1 MHKVSGFIEGRVVL
15 AVAVL
20 GISLAPGPASADWP
34 PCGRAISTAPRGQV
48 HSEIATDGAGGAI
61 ITWQDARSARVNIL
75 AQHVLAAG
83 ELDAAWPTNGR
94 ALLGDS
100 LAIATAA
107 GGQVTPVIVPD
118 GAGGAIVAWQ
128 DLRSAVTEIDL
139 FAQHVLASGVVDPAW
154 PANGTALVA
163 IEGQQNAQA
172 IASDGAGGA
181 FVAWM
186 DTRPGVSVADVFAQH
201 VLASGVVDPRW
212 PANGLAVGAAP
223 GLQEFPVIVEDGAGG
238 AIIAWDDA
246 RSSTTSF
253 DVYAQHVLDSGVV
266 DPAWP
271 LNGLALCTAD
281 GGQGHATIA
290 ADGAHGA
297 VVAWTDSRIVGT
309 AHIFAQHVL
318 ASGAVDPAWP
328 VNGTAVSSAAVLE
341 TRPLAVSDGAGGAI
355 VNWQGFTIELN
366 MYVQH
371 VLATGVVDPAWP
383 AGGRALTD
391 ADRQQVHGVIAPDG
405 AGGAVIAWE
414 DGFEVVAQHVLA
426 SGTLDPAYP
435 EHGLLLCDNPSGR
448 GDPAIVATGGGGA
461 IVAWT
466 DGRNSGTSPDIFA
479 LQVLEAGTTDVPG
492 AAPLEFTFARPSPNP
507 VRASLTLRYALPRQ
521 ANVRLAIFD
530 IAGRRVR
537 ELRSGTEPGG
547 AHAIDW
553 DLRDERGAPVGVG
566 TYFARLEVE
575 QRTLAHQ
582 VTRVR

>member
-1 MHKVSGFIEGRVVL
+1 
-15 AVAVL
+15 
-20 GISLAPGPASADWP
+20 
-34 PCGRAISTAPRGQV
+34 
-48 HSEIATDGAGGAI
+48 
-61 ITWQDARSARVNIL
+61 
-75 AQHVLAAG
+75 
-83 ELDAAWPTNGR
+83 
-94 ALLGDS
+94 
-100 LAIATAA
+100 
-107 GGQVTPVIVPD
+107 
-118 GAGGAIVAWQ
+118 
-128 DLRSAVTEIDL
+128 
-139 FAQHVLASGVVDPAW
+139 
-154 PANGTALVA
+154 
-163 IEGQQNAQA
+163 
-172 IASDGAGGA
+172 
-181 FVAWM
+181 
-186 DTRPGVSVADVFAQH
+186 
-201 VLASGVVDPRW
+201 
-212 PANGLAVGAAP
+212 
-223 GLQEFPVIVEDGAGG
+223 
-238 AIIAWDDA
+238 
-246 RSSTTSF
+246 
-253 DVYAQHVLDSGVV
+253 
-266 DPAWP
+266 
-271 LNGLALCTAD
+271 
-281 GGQGHATIA
+281 
-290 ADGAHGA
+290 
-297 VVAWTDSRIVGT
+297 
-309 AHIFAQHVL
+309 
-318 ASGAVDPAWP
+318 
-328 VNGTAVSSAAVLE
+328 
-341 TRPLAVSDGAGGAI
+341 